1 MTISRVNDGIY
12 RIGSASERIGCDY
25 CFKTLDPNRGDDLN
39 RAFARCTACKRS
51 YHQSHAQ
58 SRCPMC
64 QSDQLISLRVTPPP
78 PLRSVQ
84 RRPIALKPLHSLP
97 RSEGGMVLQSGLS
110 LAGYLPPIR
119 HGLRLV
125 LLGLLATLFIVIAAA
140 IGSYSYRGTKIY
152 SQNGG
157 SSDLPEL
164 LVDAILRESV
174 PRPIVFTMALLAA
187 GVTAYA
193 LFPVTL
199 RDKRGQ
205 RSLMRWIWRIIG
217 GLVLLLTANVL
228 LLDISF
234 LNSPAIAILISD
246 LLNRSSSREIIFG
259 QIGAVAITTTLS
271 ILYLIITRNPP
282 LTPGYPPLFRAF
294 RLIGSLVRYL
304 IVFYI
309 VICLIVSIAVTQ
321 LSGTEGLIFNFVP
334 VNTNR
339 STDAEVRVMIIALI
353 ALAVGLLLYHIPH
366 YRMKLE
372 PGRPLNITIRL
383 LGAFACLG
391 LAAYLYNQEATE
403 FLIEAA
409 ALGGGLALVFLPVQR
424 AYT

>member
-1 MTISRVNDGIY
+1 MY
-12 RIGSASERIGCDY
+12 
-25 CFKTLDPNRGDDLN
+25 
-39 RAFARCTACKRS
+39 KR
-51 YHQSHAQ
+51 Q
-58 SRCPMC
+58 
-64 QSDQLISLRVTPPP
+64 
-78 PLRSVQ
+78 
-84 RRPIALKPLHSLP
+84 
-97 RSEGGMVLQSGLS
+97 
-110 LAGYLPPIR
+110 
-119 HGLRLV
+119 
-125 LLGLLATLFIVIAAA
+125 
-140 IGSYSYRGTKIY
+140 
-152 SQNGG
+152 
-157 SSDLPEL
+157 
-164 LVDAILRESV
+164 
-174 PRPIVFTMALLAA
+174 
-187 GVTAYA
+187 
-193 LFPVTL
+193 
-199 RDKRGQ
+199 
-205 RSLMRWIWRIIG
+205 
-217 GLVLLLTANVL
+217 LLLTANVL